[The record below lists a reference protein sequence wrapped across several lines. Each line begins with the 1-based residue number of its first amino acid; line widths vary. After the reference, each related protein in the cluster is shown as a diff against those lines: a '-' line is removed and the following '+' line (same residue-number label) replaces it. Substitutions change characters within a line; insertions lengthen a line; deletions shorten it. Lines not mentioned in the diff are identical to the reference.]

1 MKLRPPSAPVP
12 RPDHAKHSPSGAKR
26 RFACHGSLTLESF
39 FPNTSSVYSDDGTA
53 KHHVAAKCL
62 NLTKMR
68 EPMMAA
74 EYVGMG
80 IQVNGSHEPLRTL
93 EFTAEMAEP
102 TQQYIDY
109 VRSVVCDDPYW
120 VEQQVE
126 FGQYIDVPDQFGTAD
141 VILLREYWDDD
152 TQELAYEL
160 VVIDA
165 KFGHKR
171 VEVEANPQLLYYALG
186 SYDRFALSHNI
197 KRIRLV
203 IFQPEHGGESEWT
216 CSVEYLLQF
225 AKTARA
231 HETSVRFAQMEY
243 SLIEDAPA
251 EQQEARRTE
260 WATVFLHK
268 DPNEEDCAFCRAMST
283 CPAVRAK
290 LEREVGASFQAID
303 ENEATPHHP
312 TSGQEVHDENDDP
325 IWVPHYND
333 EDLGR
338 AMRVTGLLE
347 DWATAV
353 RAEVE
358 RRLLEAK
365 NDPAVCQAMGHGLEL
380 GRQGH
385 RKWVETKKAEEAFKK
400 MRLTTEQMYELKL
413 ISPTRAEEL
422 ATQKRNRKKEPIGPE
437 PIIGPTQWKRLQDLI
452 KRAPAVPSVKP
463 LSKIKEL
470 WTPEE
475 LSGDAFSAVPDDED
489 EPLG

>member
-1 MKLRPPSAPVP
+1 VSQQP

-39 FPNTSSVYSDDGTA
+39 FPNVGNAYSDDGTA

-62 NLTKMR
+62 EKGGDAAAWVGSNIPIR
-68 EPMMAA
+68 E
-74 EYVGMG
+74 
-80 IQVNGSHEPLRTL
+80 NGRLKHRL

-126 FGQYIDVPDQFGTAD
+126 FGHYIDVPDQFGTSD
-141 VILLREYWDDD
+141 VILLREYWDDE

-171 VEVEANPQLLYYALG
+171 VSVDANPQLLYYALG
-186 SYDRFALSHNI
+186 SYGRFKADFNI

-203 IFQPEHGGESEWT
+203 IYQPEHGGESEWT

-225 AKTARA
+225 AQTARS
-231 HETSVRFAQMEY
+231 HEMSVRFAQQEY
-243 SLIEDAPA
+243 ATIEEDPA
-251 EQQEARRTE
+251 EEREARRVVWMQT
-260 WATVFLHK
+260 FLHP
-268 DPNEEDCAFCRAMST
+268 DPNEEDCAFCRAQAT

-290 LEREVGASFQAID
+290 LEREVGASFQVID
-303 ENEATPHHP
+303 DNEAVPHDP
-312 TSGQEVHDENDDP
+312 QSGQEVHDENGDP

-333 EDLGR
+333 ADLGR
-338 AMRVTGLLE
+338 AHRISGLLE
-347 DWATAV
+347 DWAKAV

-365 NDPAVCQAMGHGLEL
+365 NDPAVCATFGFGLEL
-380 GRQGH
+380 GRQGN
-385 RKWVETKKAEEAFKK
+385 RKWTETKKAEEAFKK
-400 MRLTTEQMYELKL
+400 FRLTTEQMYDLSL

-422 ATQKRNRKKEPIGPE
+422 ATQKRNRKKEPIGPA
-437 PIIGPTQWKRLQDLI
+437 PIIGPTQWKRLQELI

-463 LSKIKEL
+463 LSQIKEL
-470 WTPEE
+470 WVPEE
-475 LSGDAFSAVPDDED
+475 LAGDAFAAAPDDED